1 MDNIT
6 VGIRFFGAFRTF
18 GREVV
23 LSLPLGSNLV
33 DVKQELVTKL
43 GKDQELLV
51 NDSVLADSV
60 HILPEAY
67 VLEENCCLSILP
79 PVCGG

>member
-1 MDNIT
+1 MDKIT
-6 VGIRFFGAFRTF
+6 VDIRFFGAFRTF
-18 GREVV
+18 GRDVV

-33 DVKQELVTKL
+33 AVKQALIAKI

-60 HILPEAY
+60 HILPETY
-67 VLEENCCLSILP
+67 IIEENCCLSILP

>member
-18 GREVV
+18 GKDVV
-23 LSLPLGSNLV
+23 LSLPLRSNILA
-33 DVKQELVTKL
+33 VKQALIAKI

-51 NDSVLADSV
+51 NDSVLANSV